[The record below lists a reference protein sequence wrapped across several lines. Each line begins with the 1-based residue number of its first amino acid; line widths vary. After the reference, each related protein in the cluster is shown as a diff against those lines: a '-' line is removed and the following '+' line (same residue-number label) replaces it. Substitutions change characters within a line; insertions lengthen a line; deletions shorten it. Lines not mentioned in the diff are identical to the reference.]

1 MTTSVTSEAGKY
13 KRNWKK
19 ICFLVF
25 MCALA
30 TGFLFVP
37 LQSGQSTV
45 QFLAG
50 VVWGLSFGGIFSELF
65 IGPER

>member
-1 MTTSVTSEAGKY
+1 MTPSMTPEAGKY

-19 ICFLVF
+19 ICFLAF

-50 VVWGLSFGGIFSELF
+50 AVWGLAFGGIFSELF
-65 IGPER
+65 IAPGR